1 MSWDLPSPFIHER
14 VAHHT
19 EIDGYGH
26 VNNVVYVAWMDDC
39 AWAHSTERGIPPEL
53 CRTLNRGMAVWRT
66 QVHYLGSAYEGDAI
80 QVATWPVLNDAHRAP
95 LPDPSQGGRPDA
107 GAGPDP
113 LRLHRPQD
121 GQGETDAPRVHEIHR
136 GARRGRGGSPGNRAL
151 PAGRRAAL
159 SGLHAITGGHD
170 MHDQW
175 SGPELDSLIG
185 KTALTRREMMMTTL
199 AVGFAAA
206 TLPVHA
212 ETVITTSAD
221 GLTAGEVKIPVADG
235 EIPAYRAMPA
245 KGSAFP
251 LVLVVQEIFGVH
263 EHIKDVCRRFAKEGY
278 CAIAPEMYARQ
289 GDVSKLTDYREIF
302 AQVVSKVPDAQVMS
316 DLDAAVAWAAKT
328 DSGDP
333 ARVAV
338 TGFCWGG
345 RITWLYAAHNPK
357 LKAGVAWYGRL
368 VGQPTE
374 LQPRYPVDVAA
385 ELKAPVLG
393 LYGEKDQGI
402 PLEDVEKM
410 RSALAAAKQ
419 PSEIVV
425 FPEAPHG
432 FHADYRPSF
441 REAAAKDAWAQCLA
455 WFRKHGV
462 G

>member
-1 MSWDLPSPFIHER
+1 
-14 VAHHT
+14 
-19 EIDGYGH
+19 
-26 VNNVVYVAWMDDC
+26 
-39 AWAHSTERGIPPEL
+39 
-53 CRTLNRGMAVWRT
+53 
-66 QVHYLGSAYEGDAI
+66 
-80 QVATWPVLNDAHRAP
+80 
-95 LPDPSQGGRPDA
+95 
-107 GAGPDP
+107 
-113 LRLHRPQD
+113 
-121 GQGETDAPRVHEIHR
+121 
-136 GARRGRGGSPGNRAL
+136 
-151 PAGRRAAL
+151 
-159 SGLHAITGGHD
+159 

-206 TLPVHA
+206 ALPVHA
-212 ETVITTSAD
+212 ETVINTSAE

-245 KGSAFP
+245 KGGAFP
-251 LVLVVQEIFGVH
+251 VVLVVQEIFGVH

-328 DSGDP
+328 SSGDP

-374 LQPRYPVDVAA
+374 LQPRYPLDVAA
-385 ELKAPVLG
+385 EFKAPVLG

-410 RSALAAAKQ
+410 RAALAAAKQ

-455 WFRKHGV
+455 WFRRNGV